1 MHARKRLQKPVV
13 AFLLAI
19 ALVALQGCTDIL
31 NIIPQETVQVHDYT
45 NVTIKSGHYL
55 IQEGTAGA
63 PLISYEGSIG
73 LGKGGSAEYPLDDT
87 WIMGQFTDTPE
98 GHAAAFDRLW
108 FQIYHP
114 GHFLFDLGCPCG
126 SVYIALSHDHGP
138 YPEEALEYRVEISNN
153 GTNFTQLPTDTPI
166 KLFRRGWS
174 RAGENPL
181 TGEVLSESEPSGQTE
196 DWGVHWPDTLN
207 DDWTARWDFPR
218 PARFIRIT
226 GLNSSGFTEPEI
238 DAVMGLSCEGEPNPL
253 VRARVT
259 GPTDDGV
266 NDGINDGDTVDLD
279 REVLGK
285 IRVRYTGI
293 DTPEITPG
301 VECFANEATERNR
314 QLVGNKTVWVEL
326 DERTV
331 GGQGRL
337 LAYVYTAPDL
347 ALDSMVNYKLL
358 LEGYAKIYKVEENWR
373 YVDAFR
379 DAQLNA
385 VFARQGM
392 WGEGGCGDHPNAD
405 VVIAAIQYWSD
416 DEFVVILNRGNND
429 VNLAGWTLSD
439 EAGHAFTFSGD
450 YDLQAWSPIIGL
462 SLSTRVIHSGPG
474 TNQTLDN
481 DVNWTNNLIWE
492 DAPGSKAFLRNAG
505 GELVHAYEYKGF

>member
-1 MHARKRLQKPVV
+1 MLKERCLSAKASGHTILLFFVS
-13 AFLLAI
+13 LAI
-19 ALVALQGCTDIL
+19 LVFLGGCTWLVDWLSPVPKETFTISGGILSEDSLFVDDDIIVKVDGTVVFADEDGYYTGDSRGATYSGEPIRFNASPNSTL
-31 NIIPQETVQVHDYT
+31 KIIAIDVCCCRAELSQL
-45 NVTIKSGHYL
+45 YL
-55 IQEGTAGA
+55 HRADG
-63 PLISYEGSIG
+63 
-73 LGKGGSAEYPLDDT
+73 
-87 WIMGQFTDTPE
+87 
-98 GHAAAFDRLW
+98 
-108 FQIYHP
+108 
-114 GHFLFDLGCPCG
+114 
-126 SVYIALSHDHGP
+126 YIAKVTDEINAQSQGTCSPGNPNPDCVAVFFEDEYKL
-138 YPEEALEYRVEISNN
+138 EELRFV
-153 GTNFTQLPTDTPI
+153 PPPI
-166 KLFRRGWS
+166 K
-174 RAGENPL
+174 A
-181 TGEVLSESEPSGQTE
+181 T
-196 DWGVHWPDTLN
+196 
-207 DDWTARWDFPR
+207 
-218 PARFIRIT
+218 
-226 GLNSSGFTEPEI
+226 
-238 DAVMGLSCEGEPNPL
+238 
-253 VRARVT
+253 VT

-279 REVLGK
+279 GEVLGK
-285 IRVRYTGI
+285 TRIRYTGI

-314 QLVGNKTVWVEL
+314 QLVGNKTVWIEL

-337 LAYVYTAPDL
+337 LAYVHTSPDL

-358 LEGYAKIYKVEENWR
+358 LEGYAKIFKVEENWR

-392 WGEGGCGDHPNAD
+392 WGEGSCGDNPNAD

-439 EAGHAFTFSGD
+439 EAGHTFTFSGD

-474 TNQTLDN
+474 TNQPLDN
-481 DVNWTNNLIWE
+481 DVNWTDDLIWD
-492 DAPGSKAFLRNAG
+492 DAPGDKAFLRNAG
-505 GELVHAYEYKGF
+505 GELIHSYEYKGF